1 LVKSGIS
8 NKRDVEE
15 WFSCQ
20 DTYILHKP
28 VRKRFPRNPYTVTDF
43 DDIWEIGIAVLSSIS
58 KYNDKYKYLLNV
70 IDIFS
75 RFAWSVFLKDK
86 TVISILAVL
95 KPLFKSRKAIMIQS
109 DKGSEFVNTTVQQY
123 LKRQEVSIH
132 TIHNPD
138 IKGAMS
144 NALTEL

>member
-1 LVKSGIS
+1 LVKAGIS

-43 DDIWEIGIAVLSSIS
+43 DDIWEIDIAVLSSIS

-75 RFAWSVFLKDK
+75 RFALNVTLKDK
-86 TVISILAVL
+86 TCTLITAVL
-95 KPLFKSRKAIMIQS
+95 KSLLKNRKPLTIQL
-109 DKGSEFVNTTVQQY
+109 DKGTEFVNTTVQQY
-123 LKRQEVSIH
+123 L
-132 TIHNPD
+132 
-138 IKGAMS
+138 
-144 NALTEL
+144 